1 MRSRCFFDMIRI
13 FNKSST
19 IIIAIIGSMYSCDAQ
34 NRETMQEPSQ
44 PFKVE
49 KSDEEW
55 KKSLSPEQYYI
66 LRQSGT
72 ERAFTGKYWD
82 FKADGSYACAGCGTV
97 IFTSDSKFDSHCGWP
112 SFTEPQEAGKV
123 IEVLDKSHGMIRTE
137 IRCATCN
144 GHLGH
149 VFNDGPLPN
158 GLRYCINSGALDFN
172 SD

>member
-1 MRSRCFFDMIRI
+1 MMRI
-13 FNKSST
+13 FNKSTT
-19 IIIAIIGSMYSCDAQ
+19 IVIAIIGSMYSCDAQ
-34 NRETMQEPSQ
+34 NRETMQEPSKS
-44 PFKVE
+44 FKVE

-55 KKSLSPEQYYI
+55 KKSLSSEQYYI

-82 FKADGSYACAGCGTV
+82 FNEDGSYACAGCGTV

-172 SD
+172 PDSGK